1 MIATAIGKPTANV
14 LTNVR
19 ANSERNVG
27 STRMC
32 SDDMRLAPYLAN
44 RKWES
49 EKNDGFSDVRAKA
62 ASARIHPGTQWL
74 MIG

>member
-27 STRMC
+27 STRIC
-32 SDDMRLAPYLAN
+32 SDDMRLAPYFAN

-49 EKNDGFSDVRAKA
+49 EKMTASLT
-62 ASARIHPGTQWL
+62 SARKLPQPAHILGL
-74 MIG
+74 NG